1 MPARADTRFGLDEWR
16 LVYGVALKV
25 LKVPDQAEDVAQEA
39 MLRAYRAR
47 ESFSGAARFESWLYR
62 IAFTTALSFLRK
74 PYYRRY
80 QPPAPGCD
88 WDSELAKLESP
99 VLSPED
105 NASASQIAECLEG
118 CLSTMGDVDRLA
130 FTERFLRGTSERE
143 LGEILGVSTNAA
155 KQRAFRARRTVR
167 KCMRARALCSAE
179 SDLDKDTN
187 PAAEP

>member
-1 MPARADTRFGLDEWR
+1 MSTLADTRFGLDEWR

-25 LKVPDQAEDVAQEA
+25 LKAPDQAEDVAQEA

-80 QPPAPGCD
+80 QPPAPGSD
-88 WDSELAKLESP
+88 WDRELAKLESP
-99 VLSPED
+99 TLSPED
-105 NASASQIAECLEG
+105 NAAASEMAESLEG
-118 CLSTMGDVDRLA
+118 CLSTMRDVDRMA
-130 FTERFLRGTSERE
+130 FTERFLHGTSERE
-143 LGEILGVSTNAA
+143 LGEMLGVSTNAA

-167 KCMRARALCSAE
+167 KCMRAKEQRSAE
-179 SDLDKDTN
+179 CELQKSMSS
-187 PAAEP
+187 